1 MPSAPAPLWSGP
13 LDVDGLAQGSVRAA
27 ADAVVRLAAARGAR
41 IAVTTS
47 PRAVGLAFAA
57 VDHLRIDGEPTHPW
71 APLSGFF
78 AAADGWVRLHGNYPH
93 HAAAIRGVFDLP
105 DAEGDAQQERQR
117 IAERIGSLPA
127 QEVEDRVVAAGGIA
141 AAVRTPQQWREHP
154 QSRAMAGTPWV
165 GVEPGGPARPLPSLP
180 VAAGGRPL
188 AGLRVLDLTRVIAG
202 PTASQLLGC
211 LGADV
216 LRLDPPHRPELLDA
230 HLSTGMG
237 KRSGLLDLRRD
248 AAVLHEE
255 LLPAADV
262 LLLGYRPG
270 ALDRFGLEPA
280 ALAAAHPGLV
290 VGALSAWGSVGPWG
304 GRAGFD
310 SIVQAATGIAVA
322 SAADPARPG
331 ALPVQ
336 ALDHATG
343 FRLAAAVMDLLAQG
357 RGGLVRASLLGAAQ
371 ELLSAPAADD
381 GPGSPSGIAADGP
394 LGTPAAAGSPSG
406 STAAPVFAPGPE
418 PVEDDLIEQGTP
430 HGRVRAVPP
439 PLRVDGARV
448 HGHIGRSGG
457 ADIRW
462 SQR

>member
-1 MPSAPAPLWSGP
+1 MPSAPTPIWSGP
-13 LDVDGLAQGSVRAA
+13 LDVDALAQDAVRAA
-27 ADAVVRLAAARGAR
+27 ADAAARLAAARGAR
-41 IAVTTS
+41 LEVTSSPQAVALS
-47 PRAVGLAFAA
+47 FAA
-57 VDHLRIDGEPTHPW
+57 IDHLRIDGRPTYPW

-78 AAADGWVRLHGNYPH
+78 EAADGWVRLHGNYLH
-93 HAAAIRGVFDLP
+93 HAAAIRAAFALP
-105 DAEGDAQQERQR
+105 DATADVERER
-117 IAERIGSLPA
+117 RRAAEQIGRLPA
-127 QEVEDRVVAAGGIA
+127 QHVEERVVSAGGIA
-141 AAVRTPQQWREHP
+141 AAVRTPLQWSAHP
-154 QSRAMAGTPWV
+154 QGRAMAGTPWV
-165 GVEPGGPARPLPSLP
+165 GIEPGGDARPLPQL
-180 VAAGGRPL
+180 AAADGSHPL

-202 PTASQLLGC
+202 PTATQLLGC

-216 LRLDPPHRPELLDA
+216 LRIDAPHRPEMLDA

-237 KRSGLLDLRRD
+237 KRSALLDLRRD
-248 AAVLHEE
+248 AAVLHEQ

-290 VGALSAWGSVGPWG
+290 IGALSAWGSFGPWG

-322 SAADPARPG
+322 SAADAARPG

-343 FRLAAAVMDLLAQG
+343 FRLAATVMDLLAQR

-371 ELLSAPAADD
+371 ELLAAPPPAPA
-381 GPGSPSGIAADGP
+381 PGIRPGASAFD
-394 LGTPAAAGSPSG
+394 
-406 STAAPVFAPGPE
+406 PGPE
-418 PVEDDLIEQGTP
+418 PSAEDLVEQDTA

-439 PLRVDGARV
+439 PLRVDGARL
-448 HGHIGRSGG
+448 HGPIGRSGG